1 MSNRDRAAILRQN
14 VDALVAGLSELE
26 SLRNRVLKAEQR
38 MFGSARP
45 RRRAL
50 VKRAVLARR

>member
-1 MSNRDRAAILRQN
+1 MSNRDRAIILRQN

-26 SLRNRVLKAEQR
+26 SLRNRVLKAEQK

-50 VKRAVLARR
+50 VKRAVARR